1 MTVGAMDFS
10 AGPVFGARSDSE
22 SSGSGGFGTP
32 EPIAIIGAAGR
43 FALAADL
50 EEYWANLRYGRNGH
64 RRFPGDRARA
74 GARAARDKA
83 GAGLG
88 TSYPA
93 GYLDDIAAF
102 DHAFFEISFRE
113 ACLMDPNQR
122 IFLEEAYRALESA
135 GYTGPAL
142 RDFDTGVYV
151 GHSADLTA
159 AYADFVRDEHPTVFP
174 EISVAGNMSSVIASR
189 LAYHLDLRG
198 PCVVVDTACSSSLV
212 AVHIASEAL
221 RSGQIRMAVV
231 GSVKVNIAPLGP
243 GPDDELGIRSA
254 HHQTRTFDAAA
265 DGISSGEGAAAVVL
279 KRLDDALA
287 DGDRILAVIRA
298 SAVNQDGRTV
308 GITAPNPRAQEELLS
323 GCWEA
328 AGIDVEDLVY
338 LEAHGTGTTLGDP
351 IEVSA
356 MSAALRRHTS
366 RRGFCAVGSVKPSLG
381 HLDHLA
387 GLASLVKVVAM
398 LGHRTIPPTI
408 HFETPNRHID
418 FVDSGLYVA
427 DVLHPMPAEVERPL
441 CGVSSFGL
449 AGTNC
454 HVLLEHYPPTVTTGS
469 PGPHLLAISA
479 KTSAQRSALVG
490 DYIVALTASQGIDD
504 DLAAVCRTAADG
516 RPAFPMRL
524 ACVADSSAQLVDALQ
539 RWLADD
545 AEPSVLA
552 NSVRAREVPSGGD
565 LPESVPRDGAARR
578 AVLTDVARRF
588 VAGDD
593 SALALV
599 REPGE
604 GRSRLPHHPLRRIPC
619 WAAEID
625 QPPEGVRLERLVD
638 TGDETFFRIALDLST
653 DWVLAEHRVDS
664 DCVLP
669 GAAIVDAVVTAV
681 RTRGRGSAGPIVLER
696 VFFLRPVT
704 VPLGSSAALM
714 VALTRDHSGE
724 AFRVLGS
731 IDGGPWDTHVIG
743 AVRYPEDAVAADI
756 AVPPDTALR
765 LVGPD
770 EERPV
775 AVSIGGHWTRISREL
790 REQDAMTSWGRFH
803 VPDSDAAAFAGFHLY
818 PPLLDRALNAL
829 NTHIGSGTYLPF
841 SVDRLV
847 VHRPLDRTCVARLT
861 RRPSDGLDRSLL
873 LDIVLTDAA
882 GRVALTA
889 TDYCLL
895 QHHARHLAPLRQ
907 IDDYVREVYWAP
919 IETPGAGASSGESL
933 LVLLLPDGAETLGA
947 AFRARHDRVVT
958 LSGPAASLADQVERL
973 LDSRPG
979 PVHLVVGAGL
989 HPGLTTGV
997 STGLTTGLTEL
1008 TAAVSDGP
1016 QALVRLVQ
1024 LVGRESAP
1032 VAAITVLT
1040 ANAFDQPVRPEASL
1054 TWGLSKVVN
1063 AEFGR
1068 VRCRVIDV
1076 DDTTPDEVIVAEVL
1090 ADGRPD
1096 QVRLSAGRPKIQ
1108 RARPV
1113 VLDTPD
1119 QSALSIRQGGHYLLT
1134 GGAGDLARVV
1144 TEHLASTS
1152 PCHVTVLDRLPE
1164 QECAGWPEHRAV
1176 IEAHGSTLDYV
1187 QCDIT
1192 DPRAVDDA
1200 ITASVAARGP
1210 LRGVLHLAGVLGDRL
1225 IMRVEEEAFV
1235 DLLRPKVHG
1244 TWVIDHATRAQPL
1257 DFFLMFS
1264 SISSLMGGI
1273 GQAGYVT
1280 ANTYLDQYP
1289 ASRTGPGLSM
1299 TVNWAAWAE
1308 QGMAVRMGLDES
1320 RNNLYSLANAEALQ
1334 CFDAVLRHPRPHVVV
1349 GRPNRRV
1356 LEQSSRTSMIF
1367 DDDERREQPLAEVR
1381 VTAPSAANGNGV
1393 YTTTE
1398 TSVAAA
1404 WRAVLGNPVI
1414 DVHANFTEAGGD
1426 SILAVRLLDA
1436 LRADFGDLV
1445 DITSVF
1451 TYPTIHLMADYL
1463 DRHGQPVG
1471 AATTVSGNDP
1481 ADDELDRILAGLASG
1496 DLSVQ
1501 DAERLY

>member
-1 MTVGAMDFS
+1 MTVGSMDFS
-10 AGPVFGARSDSE
+10 AGLTFGGAPDC
-22 SSGSGGFGTP
+22 GSAGHDGLGTG
-32 EPIAIIGAAGR
+32 EPIAVIGAAGR
-43 FALAADL
+43 FPMADDL
-50 EEYWANLRYGRNGH
+50 SEYWENLRHGRNTH
-64 RRFPGDRARA
+64 RPFPAARA
-74 GARAARDKA
+74 QDCRASQRAV
-83 GAGLG
+83 
-88 TSYPA
+88 SYPA
-93 GYLDDIAAF
+93 GYLDDIAGF

-122 IFLEEAYRALESA
+122 IFLEEAYRSLESA
-135 GYTGPAL
+135 GYTGSAL

-159 AYADFVRDEHPTVFP
+159 DYADLVRDEHPKVFP

-189 LAYHLDLRG
+189 LAYHLDLKG
-198 PCVVVDTACSSSLV
+198 PCVVVDTACSSALV

-231 GSVKVNIAPLGP
+231 GSVKVNLAPVGP
-243 GPDDELGIRSA
+243 GPDDELGIRSP
-254 HHQTRTFDAAA
+254 HHQTRTFDDAA

-287 DGDRILAVIRA
+287 DGDRVLAVIRA

-328 AGIDVEDLVY
+328 AGIPVEDLVY

-356 MSAALRRHTS
+356 MNAALRRHTS

-387 GLASLVKVVAM
+387 GLASFVKVVAM
-398 LGHRTIPPTI
+398 LGHRMIPPTI
-408 HFETPNRHID
+408 LFDSPNRHID
-418 FVDSGLYVA
+418 FVDSALYVA
-427 DVLHPMPAEVERPL
+427 DVLHEMPAEVARPL

-454 HVLLEHYPPTVTTGS
+454 HVLLEHYPPAPTTVT

-479 KTSAQRSALVG
+479 KSSDQRAALVR
-490 DYIVALTASQGIDD
+490 DYIATLTAPAGVAA
-504 DLAAVCRTAADG
+504 DLAAVCRAAADG
-516 RPAFPMRL
+516 RPALPMRL
-524 ACVADSSAQLVDALQ
+524 ACVADTSAQMADALARWLVDGT
-539 RWLADD
+539 
-545 AEPSVLA
+545 EPTVLA
-552 NSVRAREVPSGGD
+552 NAARVREAPVFDAVPGSIPREHAP
-565 LPESVPRDGAARR
+565 RR
-578 AVLTDVARRF
+578 AVLAELAKRF

-593 SALALV
+593 TALAAL
-599 REPGE
+599 REPGVE
-604 GRSRLPHHPLRRIPC
+604 RAALPHHPLHRVRC
-619 WAAEID
+619 WAGEID
-625 QPPEGVRLERLVD
+625 RPGEGVRLECLVD
-638 TGDETFFRIALDLST
+638 TGEETFFRLPLDLTS

-669 GAAIVDAVVTAV
+669 GAAIVDAVVTAIH
-681 RTRGRGSAGPIVLER
+681 RRGRVPSGPIVLER

-704 VPLGSSAALM
+704 VPVGSSAALLI
-714 VALTRDHSGE
+714 AFTRDHEGD

-731 IDGGPWDTHVIG
+731 IDGGAWDTHAIG
-743 AVRYPEDAVAADI
+743 VVRFPDEQAPADLVLP
-756 AVPPDTALR
+756 ADGALR
-765 LVGPD
+765 VVGPD

-790 REQDAMTSWGRFH
+790 REHDGMTSWCRFR
-803 VPDSDAAAFAGFHLY
+803 VPDADAAAFAGFHLY

-873 LDIVLTDAA
+873 LDIVLTDAD
-882 GRVALTA
+882 GRVCLTA

-895 QHHARHLAPLRQ
+895 QHHARHLAPLRR

-919 IETPGAGASSGESL
+919 IDAPDAATARRENL
-933 LVLLLPDGAETLGA
+933 LVLLMPDGGERWAA
-947 AFRARHDRVVT
+947 AFQSRHDRVVT
-958 LSGPAASLADQVERL
+958 LQGPPGELDDQVERL
-973 LDSRPG
+973 LASRPG
-979 PVHLVVGAGL
+979 PVHLVLGPIARSVDRDEETGARAL
-989 HPGLTTGV
+989 D
-997 STGLTTGLTEL
+997 
-1008 TAAVSDGP
+1008 AAVNDGP
-1016 QALVRLVQ
+1016 RALLHLVQ
-1024 LVGRESAP
+1024 TLGREPSQ

-1040 ANAFDQPVRPEASL
+1040 TNAFTRPVHPEASL
-1054 TWGLSKVVN
+1054 NWGLSKVIN

-1076 DDTTPDEVIVAEVL
+1076 DDSTPGEVIVDEVL

-1096 QVRLSAGRPKIQ
+1096 QVRLVAGAPLIQ

-1119 QSALSIRQGGHYLLT
+1119 DSALALRPGGHYLLT

-1144 TEHLASTS
+1144 TEHLASS
-1152 PCHVTVLDRLPE
+1152 APCRLTVLDRLPE
-1164 QECAGWPEHRAV
+1164 QECAGWSDHRAV
-1176 IEAHGSTLDYV
+1176 VEAHGSTLDYL

-1192 DPRAVDDA
+1192 DTQAVADA
-1200 ITASVAARGP
+1200 VTAAVRRHGP

-1225 IMRVEEEAFV
+1225 IMGTEEDTFVEV
-1235 DLLRPKVHG
+1235 LRPKVHG

-1257 DFFLMFS
+1257 DFFLLFS

-1289 ASRTGPGLSM
+1289 SYRDGPGTSI

-1320 RNNLYSLANAEALQ
+1320 RNNLYSLSNAEALQ

-1356 LEQSSRTSMIF
+1356 LDRSGRTSMVF
-1367 DDDERREQPLAEVR
+1367 DDAERRESAPAEVS
-1381 VTAPSAANGNGV
+1381 VGVQSAPTGDGV
-1393 YTTTE
+1393 YTSTE

-1404 WRAVLGNPVI
+1404 WRTVLGNPVI
-1414 DVHANFTEAGGD
+1414 DVHTNFTEAGGD
-1426 SILAVRLLDA
+1426 SIHAVRLLDV

-1463 DRHGQPVG
+1463 DRHGRPVAEAAAGSG
-1471 AATTVSGNDP
+1471 AAPDE
-1481 ADDELDRILAGLASG
+1481 DDLDRILAGLASG